1 MKKII
6 MMVAMALIFIA
17 PATMA
22 QKVNV
27 ESFKSKIEKSNETI
41 AHPKKSK
48 KASTWISRGNIFMDA
63 LQEPTKS
70 LFVQMDPAMI
80 KLTCGEPKSTG
91 EKTVGATV
99 FQTMEYPYFTIYVS
113 NNVVAGWKIN
123 KYIVE
128 KAGEKALEAYNKA
141 YELDPKQASKI
152 KKGLEQLINYYA
164 QIGDTS
170 NILADYEIGADAY
183 TNVYRIQS
191 APAVND
197 GNAMMLYYAGYLYTM
212 GGVNDASLYAKGVE
226 VLNEAVEAG
235 YAEDE
240 VANTE
245 VKDEDKGNIYY
256 YLYHCYYG
264 QKEND
269 PANIQKAK
277 DALIKGI
284 AMFPKNQRIIDA
296 LTQLYTVEQGMGD
309 PSELINIIDEA
320 IAANPG
326 NADLWFA
333 RGRVFF
339 ALKDYDNCI
348 ASFAKVTENAPELYD
363 GHFYLGLFYI
373 YKGDALN
380 EQLNSKTYTDNQEY
394 MNDLTAI
401 NEVYATAIPILERA
415 HELRPDD
422 STAVEYLKSL
432 CFRLREEEGIQ
443 AKYDKYNEL
452 FKSMQA
458 Q

>member
-6 MMVAMALIFIA
+6 MMVATALIFVA

-41 AHPKKSK
+41 AHPKKSL
-48 KASTWISRGNIFMDA
+48 KASTWISRGNTFVEA

-70 LFVQMDPAMI
+70 LFVSMDPAMV
-80 KLTCGEPKSTG
+80 KLTCGEPKSIG
-91 EKTVGATV
+91 EKTVGTTV
-99 FQTMEYPYFTIYVS
+99 FQTMEYPYFTLYVA
-113 NNVVAGWKIN
+113 NNVVAGWKVN
-123 KYIVE
+123 KFIDKE
-128 KAGEKALEAYNKA
+128 AGEKALEAYDKA
-141 YELDPKQASKI
+141 YELDPKQGEKI

-170 NILADYEIGADAY
+170 NILADHEVGADAY
-183 TNVYRIQS
+183 THVYRIQS

-197 GNAMMLYYAGYLYTM
+197 GNPMMLYYAGYLYTM
-212 GGVNDASLYAKGVE
+212 GGASDAALYAKGVD
-226 VLNEAVEAG
+226 VLNEALEAG
-235 YAEDE
+235 YADAE

-245 VKDEDKGNIYY
+245 VKDEDKGNIFY

-264 QKEND
+264 QKD
-269 PANIQKAK
+269 SDKANVQKAK

-284 AMFPKNQRIIDA
+284 SMFPKNQRIIDA
-296 LTQLYTVEQGMGD
+296 LTQLYTVEEGMGD

-320 IAANPG
+320 IAANPA

-380 EQLNSKTYTDNQEY
+380 EELNNKIYTDNQEY
-394 MNDLTAI
+394 KNDLTTV
-401 NEVYATAIPILERA
+401 NEVYAAAIPILERA

-422 STAVEYLKSL
+422 VAAVEYLKSL

-452 FKSMQA
+452 FKTMQA